1 MSCWENAISQYAA
14 LCVWLIHLVCFQ
26 GSTVRYHTPAAH
38 SFLWFM
44 GAGETAQWSRVLSVL
59 IEDLGLVRSSYTRQ
73 LTTTFEFKRFAALF
87 WPQRVQSSMWYMC
100 IHTYIHTCRLL
111 TRAHEIIKTC
121 RQIFKKTRLW
131 WTDILHLFIHSSV
144 MEFSHFWGIMNRLLW
159 RFVYKFK
166 NIYVFNFSG
175 T

>member
-1 MSCWENAISQYAA
+1 MCLADS
-14 LCVWLIHLVCFQ
+14 
-26 GSTVRYHTPAAH
+26 
-38 SFLWFM
+38 
-44 GAGETAQWSRVLSVL
+44 LSVL
-59 IEDLGLVRSSYTRQ
+59 PRFYCEIPYTSGSLLSMVHGSWRDSSVVKSTFCSHRGPGFGSQFLYQATHNHLRVQ
-73 LTTTFEFKRFAALF
+73 EICCSLLTTTCTK
-87 WPQRVQSSMWYMC
+87 QHVVHVY
-100 IHTYIHTCRLL
+100 TYIHTCRLL